1 MHLKQINNDLIRKER
16 NSMLGMTQMMEA
28 LANKDAENHD
38 ITLEALENL
47 DDSVFEAV
55 EGVEDEEDYDDSV
68 ENDMAGRGVGSDDED
83 KYEQLLKD
91 IPEDD
96 EDMDDRIDEVTE
108 GFIVY

>member
-1 MHLKQINNDLIRKER
+1 
-16 NSMLGMTQMMEA
+16 MLGMTQMMEA

-38 ITLEALENL
+38 IMLEALENL
-47 DDSVFEAV
+47 DDSVFETV

>member
-1 MHLKQINNDLIRKER
+1 
-16 NSMLGMTQMMEA
+16 MLGMTQMMEA

-38 ITLEALENL
+38 IMLEALENL

-68 ENDMAGRGVGSDDED
+68 ENDMAGRGVGS
-83 KYEQLLKD
+83 
-91 IPEDD
+91 EDD